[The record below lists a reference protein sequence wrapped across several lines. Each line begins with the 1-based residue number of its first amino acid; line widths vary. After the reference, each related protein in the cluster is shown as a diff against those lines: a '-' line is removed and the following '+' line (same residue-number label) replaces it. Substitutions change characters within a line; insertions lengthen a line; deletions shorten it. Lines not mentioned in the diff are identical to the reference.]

1 MESHHMHKWIPVGL
15 ALLVVFGCGRTT
27 SMKRD
32 DADASLAG
40 TQSDASIGR
49 GDIGEMDVTVSDAR
63 IADAAPLDLD
73 MGMAMPD
80 GATDSSDMLAVDS
93 SVQSDGDAPDVSPEF
108 GHIATS
114 CGSPSQGIMP
124 VDCTARGD
132 VMAACV
138 FSNHCMCS
146 EGFYCESRRI
156 GPARTNVIPALLV
169 CRSSRRSTSAWE
181 L

>member
-1 MESHHMHKWIPVGL
+1 MQNYIRAGI
-15 ALLVVFGCGRTT
+15 VFFVMVGCGRTT
-27 SMKRD
+27 SMRPD

-40 TQSDASIGR
+40 TQSDANTSR
-49 GDIGEMDVTVSDAR
+49 GDIEGIDVGTPTDVAVSDAR

-73 MGMAMPD
+73 MGMVMSD
-80 GATDSSDMLAVDS
+80 GAIDGADTLAVDAS
-93 SVQSDGDAPDVSPEF
+93 HRSDGDAPDVSPRF

-124 VDCTARGD
+124 VDCTVRGD

-146 EGFYCESRRI
+146 EGFYCESEENWP
-156 GPARTNVIPALLV
+156 GTNECDPGSICLP
-169 CRSSRRSTSAWE
+169 E
-181 L
+181 

>member
-1 MESHHMHKWIPVGL
+1 MHICVPVGI
-15 ALLVVFGCGRTT
+15 ALILVAGCGRTT

-32 DADASLAG
+32 NVDAGLAD
-40 TQSDASIGR
+40 TRSDANTDR
-49 GDIGEMDVTVSDAR
+49 GDIEVIDVGTTMDVTVSDAR

-73 MGMAMPD
+73 TGMAMSD
-80 GATDSSDMLAVDS
+80 GAINGADMLAVDAS
-93 SVQSDGDAPDVSPEF
+93 DQSDGDAPDVSPRF
-108 GHIATS
+108 GQIATS

-146 EGFYCESRRI
+146 EGFYCESEENWP
-156 GPARTNVIPALLV
+156 GTNECDPGSICLP
-169 CRSSRRSTSAWE
+169 E
-181 L
+181 

>member
-1 MESHHMHKWIPVGL
+1 MHNWIPMGI
-15 ALLVVFGCGRTT
+15 ALILVAGCGRTT

-32 DADASLAG
+32 EVDASFAS
-40 TQSDASIGR
+40 TESDASIGR
-49 GDIGEMDVTVSDAR
+49 GDVGEMDVTVSDAR

-73 MGMAMPD
+73 GGMVMSD
-80 GATDSSDMLAVDS
+80 GAIDDSDMLAVDV
-93 SVQSDGDAPDVSPEF
+93 SVQSDGDAPDVSPQF

-146 EGFYCESRRI
+146 EGFYCESEENWP
-156 GPARTNVIPALLV
+156 GTNECDPGSICLP
-169 CRSSRRSTSAWE
+169 E
-181 L
+181 